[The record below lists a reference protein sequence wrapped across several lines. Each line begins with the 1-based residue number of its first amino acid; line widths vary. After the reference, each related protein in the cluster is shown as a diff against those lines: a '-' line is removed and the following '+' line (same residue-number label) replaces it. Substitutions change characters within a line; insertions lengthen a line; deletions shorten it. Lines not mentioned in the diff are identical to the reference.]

1 MRAGLVGGGGDG
13 GEFGG
18 GTIEIEDAGDELTE
32 RAAEMAEDAL
42 LKRGVILRAAEQVGE
57 KLAEDGV
64 ALEELHHARGDGAA
78 EERSAVETADEARGE
93 FEFGGKRGFDTRGIF
108 FGAAFGEGLAQE
120 FAGAHGVEQAFAG

>member
-18 GTIEIEDAGDELTE
+18 GTIEIEDAGDEMT
-32 RAAEMAEDAL
+32 EDAL

-78 EERSAVETADEARGE
+78 EERSAVEAANDARGE

-108 FGAAFGEGLAQE
+108 F
-120 FAGAHGVEQAFAG
+120 